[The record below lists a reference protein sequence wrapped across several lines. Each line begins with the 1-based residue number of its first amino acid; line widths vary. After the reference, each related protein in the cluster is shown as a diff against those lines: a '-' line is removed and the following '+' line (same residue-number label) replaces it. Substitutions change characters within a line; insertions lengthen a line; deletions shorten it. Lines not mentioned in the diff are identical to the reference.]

1 MTIYDYCA
9 HKNPQGTAKVI
20 ASYGMRPVRSNPRD
34 LSNQIKYCAKKHG
47 GDVLKKLVL
56 VHPDR
61 ELFEFERKQM
71 IKSNASGCGCSNAD
85 GDNSNKAEQLVS
97 PSPPS
102 EVVEVEKIRASNEK
116 ESKLLSQNNLII
128 GGIIVLGLAL
138 IMKK

>member
-1 MTIYDYCA
+1 MTIYDYVA
-9 HKNPQGTAKVI
+9 YKKPQGAAKVI
-20 ASYGMRPVRSNPRD
+20 ESFGMRAVRSNPRD
-34 LSNQIKYCAKKHG
+34 LSNQLKFVAKKHG
-47 GDVLKKLVL
+47 GEALRRIVK

-71 IKSNASGCGCSNAD
+71 SNASGCGCSNAD
-85 GDNSNKAEQLVS
+85 GNSKNTAQELVS
-97 PSPPS
+97 PTN

-128 GGIIVLGLAL
+128 GGMVVLGLAI